1 MSVQFS
7 RLDHAVFFTLA
18 YSDYFNFPLIE
29 TELTSRLPRVWDW
42 PFFIGQK
49 ITSRELKIKKQRKA
63 IESSLQKL
71 LQAKKIE
78 KLRVEDLDY
87 YFLKGREA
95 IVGLRI
101 ARKKIAQKREGAIKD
116 FLNLVSF
123 FPSIRAVVLTGS
135 SAMDNAK
142 LNEDLD
148 FCIITRRNTLW
159 VSRFFLIF
167 AAKLLGKRPQIDAQS
182 KIDSKQAWC
191 FNLWLDESH
200 LTVIDRNFSIYQ
212 AYETKQMRWLRDKEN
227 LRAVFLFSNKQ
238 LAELVELDLNKRFE
252 KKSKNILV
260 DYFLWPINLFFYFF
274 QNTYRYLFFG
284 KEDYYLSPYQAH
296 FNETGRQ
303 RAIFLAIKKKM
314 KENGFFI
321 F

>member
-29 TELTSRLPRVWDW
+29 AELRSRLPEVWDW
-42 PFFIGQK
+42 SFFTGQK
-49 ITSRELKIKKQRKA
+49 IASSELKIKKHRKA
-63 IESSLQKL
+63 IGDSLQKL

-78 KLRVEDLDY
+78 KLRLEELDY

-95 IVGLRI
+95 TVSLRI
-101 ARKKIAQKREGAIKD
+101 ARKKNAKKREGAIKD

-148 FCIITRRNTLW
+148 FCIITRKNTLW
-159 VSRFFLIF
+159 ISRFFLIF

-191 FNLWLDESH
+191 FNLWLDESR
-200 LTVIDRNFSIYQ
+200 LIVIDRNFSIYQ
-212 AYETKQMRWLRDKEN
+212 AYETKQMRWLSDKEN
-227 LRAVFLFSNKQ
+227 LKAVFLFSNKQ
-238 LAELVELDLNKRFE
+238 LAELVELDLDKHFKKKNKN
-252 KKSKNILV
+252 SLV
-260 DYFLWPINLFFYFF
+260 DYFLWSINLFFYFF

-284 KEDYYLSPYQAH
+284 KENYYLSPYQAH

-303 RAIFLAIKKKM
+303 QAIFLAIKKKM
-314 KENGFFI
+314 KKNGFSVF
-321 F
+321 